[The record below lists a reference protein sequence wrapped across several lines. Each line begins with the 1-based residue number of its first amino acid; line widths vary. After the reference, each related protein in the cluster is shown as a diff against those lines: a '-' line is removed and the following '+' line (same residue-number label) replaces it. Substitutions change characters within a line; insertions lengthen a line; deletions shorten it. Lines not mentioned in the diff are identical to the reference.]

1 MNKYRSTINPLT
13 IIVNIVLYA
22 VLLILVYTKTREFFV
37 FGCILVLLY
46 VSFNIVKFLSYKYYL
61 EPHGLVIIHKR
72 RKMLILYKDIKYVE
86 LNSENNGMLYGYG
99 VKRLL
104 IGTGKNVEESYLIT
118 PEKEK
123 EYIENLE
130 IRVKNAKKGTN

>member
-1 MNKYRSTINPLT
+1 
-13 IIVNIVLYA
+13 
-22 VLLILVYTKTREFFV
+22 
-37 FGCILVLLY
+37 
-46 VSFNIVKFLSYKYYL
+46 
-61 EPHGLVIIHKR
+61 
-72 RKMLILYKDIKYVE
+72 MLILYKDIKYVE

-104 IGTGKNVEESYLIT
+104 IGTGRNVEESYLIT

-123 EYIENLE
+123 EFIENLE